1 MEQALAL
8 GQADVSKFDLLPAG
22 IASAGYNGRANQKAS
37 SSRNTDTLQ
46 RSLTTSTSED
56 RSTENFSLGF
66 TWNILDFGVSYYQ
79 ARQDA
84 DRVLIAEEN
93 RRRMFQNLMAD
104 IRDAYWRA
112 AGARLMKA
120 EVDKILEDVKG
131 PIAKS
136 REVVAKSLLPPLQ
149 ALREHKNLINI
160 LRQLE
165 ALRLEADLATQ
176 NLAFLMGLKRAPK
189 SSR

>member
-176 NLAFLMGLKRAPK
+176 NLPFLMGLTRAPK